1 MFKKYEEPVVEIIE
15 LCDVDVIRTST
26 GNGFDDEIVLG

>member
-15 LCDVDVIRTST
+15 IDHVDIIRTST
-26 GNGFDDEIVLG
+26 GNGFDDEVELW